1 MDNYIILLFFTI
13 TILFLFSFFK
23 LNKNM
28 ISPSNVTLFMFFIS
42 SLCIVYNYNFW
53 RTKYS
58 FKSYLI
64 VVITLVLILIC
75 ELFIKNRAKKAFRNY
90 KNEFQIL
97 EIDKF
102 LNIILISLLLFFLI
116 YQINEVMILG
126 KKLGGKGWNIIGV
139 VKNTP
144 NIKLSSISRIAFR
157 YNWIIF
163 MVYSYIF
170 FNNVERMKEKIWRQM
185 KYLFPVLTLFISSF
199 ILGNRAAIIRLFIV
213 LYVFWIITK
222 IESKGSVN
230 LNLFSIIKKILP
242 ISLLLLLLFYGL
254 RSITKINTTTKGRS
268 FIDYITYYIGS
279 PLYLFDK
286 YLKNPLLVKEYPN
299 YFGENTFASLY
310 KNFGVNID
318 LINKYILVG
327 GKSNFAGNV
336 YSWFQIPYHDFG
348 FCGMLLFTLI
358 IYSIYCYIFYKK
370 IYMTKNSYK
379 RDCYIFCYAYFFYVI
394 VMSFYYCQINI
405 TISILNFF
413 YITGTILLYKIC
425 KNFKLKRRKNNER
438 NNTCR
443 WKWH

>member
-13 TILFLFSFFK
+13 TILFIFSFFL

-53 RTKYS
+53 IAEYS
-58 FKSYLI
+58 FKSYMI
-64 VVITLVLILIC
+64 VVVTLFLILAC
-75 ELFIKNRAKKAFRNY
+75 ELFIRNKMRKPFRNY
-90 KNEFQIL
+90 KNEFKIL
-97 EIDKF
+97 KINKL
-102 LNIILISLLLFFLI
+102 LNIILISLLFFFLI

-126 KKLGGKGWNIIGV
+126 KKLGGEGWNIIGV

-170 FNNVERMKEKIWRQM
+170 FNNVGRMKEKVWRQI
-185 KYLFPVLTLFISSF
+185 KYLLPVLTLFISSF
-199 ILGNRAAIIRLFIV
+199 ILGNRAAMIRIFIV
-213 LYVFWIITK
+213 LYIFWIIVK
-222 IESKGSVN
+222 IEKKGSVN
-230 LNLFSIIKKILP
+230 LNLFLIIKKMLP

-254 RSITKINTTTKGRS
+254 RSITKINTSTKGRS

-286 YLKNPLLVKEYPN
+286 YLKNPLLVKESPN

-310 KNFGVNID
+310 KNFGIDID
-318 LINKYILVG
+318 LINNYILVG

-348 FCGMLLFTLI
+348 FLGMLLFTI
-358 IYSIYCYIFYKK
+358 IVYSIYCYIFYRK
-370 IYMTKNSYK
+370 IYMEKNSFK
-379 RDCYIFCYAYFFYVI
+379 RDCYIFCYAYFFYVL

-405 TISILNFF
+405 TVSILNFL
-413 YITGTILLYKIC
+413 YIIGVILLYKII
-425 KNFKLKRRKNNER
+425 KISNKRKEKL
-438 NNTCR
+438 
-443 WKWH
+443 